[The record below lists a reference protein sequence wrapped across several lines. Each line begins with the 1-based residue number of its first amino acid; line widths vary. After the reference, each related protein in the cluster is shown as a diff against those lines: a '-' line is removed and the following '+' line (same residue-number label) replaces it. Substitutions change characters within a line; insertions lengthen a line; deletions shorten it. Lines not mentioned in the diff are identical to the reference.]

1 MGYTEM
7 ALKNL
12 PEDSPVRSNL
22 RGVLKAAHRAKDLVR
37 QILAFGRHSD
47 MKQRRLNIQSI
58 IKEALK
64 LLRATLPTTI
74 EIRQDIDNECGPV
87 FASPT
92 QIHQVIMNLCANAY
106 HAMREKGGVLEVTL
120 NETRLPCSEEMT
132 LLPSMDP
139 GLYLRIS
146 VSDTGHG
153 MTNETMEKIFDP
165 YFTTKGIGEGTGLG
179 LSVIHGI
186 VRNHNG
192 HITVHSECGKGTAFH
207 IYLPVAAGRSVASS
221 LISDEA
227 LSPTGNENILLVDDE
242 EQIIDVE
249 KQMLEELGYHVTS
262 LTSSTETLEVFRKHP
277 ENFDLVITDMTMP
290 NMTGVELSEELMRIR
305 PDIPIILFSGFSERI
320 TKESVRAMGIREYMM
335 KPLLKS
341 EIARTIRRALDGGKS

>member
-22 RGVLKAAHRAKDLVR
+22 KGVLKAAHRAKDLVR

-74 EIRQDIDNECGPV
+74 EMRQHIDNECGPV

-120 NETRLPCSEEMT
+120 NETHLPSRENIT
-132 LLPSMDP
+132 LLPGMAP
-139 GLYLRIS
+139 GLYLKLS

-153 MTNETMEKIFDP
+153 MTSEIMEKIFDP
-165 YFTTKGIGEGTGLG
+165 YFTTKDTGEGTGLG

-192 HITVHSECGKGTAFH
+192 HITVESECGKGSRFH
-207 IYLPVAAGRSVASS
+207 IYLPVATGKPVASS

-227 LSPTGNENILLVDDE
+227 RVPTGTENILLVDDE

-249 KQMLEELGYHVTS
+249 KQILEELGYHVTS
-262 LTSSTETLEVFRKHP
+262 LTSSAETLELFRNHP
-277 ENFDLVITDMTMP
+277 ERFDLVVTDMTMP
-290 NMTGVELSEELMRIR
+290 DMTGVELSDELMRIR
-305 PDIPIILFSGFSERI
+305 PDIPIILCSGFSERI
-320 TKESVRAMGIREYMM
+320 TEESVKAMGIREYMM

-341 EIARTIRRALDGGKS
+341 EIARTIRRALDRGKN